1 MKILV
6 MKYEYLLLVGEDC
19 NQDQVSD
26 NIEVFITDEHNVK
39 YKVGK

>member
-6 MKYEYLLLVGEDC
+6 MKYEYLLVEENCD
-19 NQDQVSD
+19 QDQISD

-39 YKVGK
+39 YIVGT